1 MTLKRFTLIF
11 ALLALLAAGV
21 KAHDDS
27 DRLHFS
33 RVSIRQ
39 GAFAFSLDNSTLLEA
54 TGLDAEALRAALM
67 DGATLADLVEANEAN
82 EADVAAVMAD
92 MQAGATEAINEN
104 AASFLGGLE
113 DHIGEAMNASH
124 ARRGFWGWRG
134 LRLPRIF
141 AYAGVGEAIMA
152 ATDLDAS
159 ELRSAL
165 AAGSTI
171 AELIEANDGDVADV
185 SASIAATITDA
196 VNDAAAERIASLEQD
211 INTAFNS
218 DYAEKWRRWRRL
230 PKPRGLFGSW
240 DAHGAADDASAETA
254 EA

>member
-1 MTLKRFTLIF
+1 MTVKRFTLIF

-21 KAHDDS
+21 SAHDDS
-27 DRLHFS
+27 DALHFS

-67 DGATLADLVEANEAN
+67 DGATLADLVEANEA
-82 EADVAAVMAD
+82 DVAAVMAD

-104 AASFLGGLE
+104 AAAFLEGLE
-113 DHIGEAMNASH
+113 QHIGEAMNASH

-171 AELIEANDGDVADV
+171 AELIEANDGDVADL